1 MLDDLKKTAASGS
14 ARERFRLSI
23 VVALCLLAGGAIY
36 AATMMGSKANERR
49 ESLGADSETRLVTPA
64 RPFEVDK
71 AALAEEAG
79 ADEPF
84 RWSAAALR
92 RIDDAVKG
100 HVDLPDDGGPVDVSA
115 LLARPFD
122 TLRGEVVQVRGEV
135 VALSQE
141 GFHFDG
147 RPVGPRDEP
156 TRILQIA
163 VLRGDEGG
171 HVVLAR
177 PILRDEVLPGR
188 PFRYERDSGVPRF
201 LQVGDRARARGVVV
215 QTRTGTFDDVA
226 VASPAPVLYALR
238 FRSDFPPDQRP
249 SVLED
254 HREADWE
261 DVRDRTFVE
270 TRQWDEP
277 ALFQAVRW
285 ARSVGADEIA
295 ARIRDGRM
303 PWTEWDKETFERWGQ
318 EVEWTE
324 DDRPFTDGARGR
336 LFRLDALIADVIH
349 QSWAQIPA
357 NREGIDDLV
366 VWDVMADDYFNVVIR
381 TYVPFP
387 TDAFPPVL
395 GKRKEHVRLFGLF
408 VKNWTYELKHPD
420 RERNRPRQVSVPTFV
435 VLYAEPHPEGADS
448 DLPAAM
454 RWVAGAMLLLGLL
467 FYLVVVRTGRRAERR
482 QEEHR
487 AQLRQRR
494 RHQDAGDMPPDD
506 DGAAGG

>member
-1 MLDDLKKTAASGS
+1 MLDDLKKTAAGGS

-23 VVALCLLAGGAIY
+23 VVALCLLAGGGIY
-36 AATMMGSKANERR
+36 AATMLGSKTNERR
-49 ESLGADSETRLVTPA
+49 ESLGADSETRDTTPP
-64 RPFEVDK
+64 RPFVVDK
-71 AALAEEAG
+71 AALAQEASG
-79 ADEPF
+79 DEPF

-100 HVDLPDDGGPVDVSA
+100 KVELPDDGGPVDVST
-115 LLARPFD
+115 LLARPVE

-141 GFHFDG
+141 GFHLDG
-147 RPVGPRDEP
+147 RPVGPNDEP

-171 HVVLAR
+171 HVVMVR

-188 PFRYERDSGVPRF
+188 PFRYERDSGIPRF
-201 LQVGDRARARGVVV
+201 LQVGDRARARGVMV

-226 VASPAPVLYALR
+226 VAGPAPVLYALR
-238 FRSDFPPDQRP
+238 FRSDFPPDERP
-249 SVLED
+249 SAIED
-254 HREADWE
+254 PREADWE
-261 DVRDRTFVE
+261 DVRDRTFVD
-270 TRQWDEP
+270 TRRWDEP
-277 ALFQAVRW
+277 ALFQTVRW
-285 ARSVGADEIA
+285 ARNVGAEEIA

-303 PWTEWDKETFERWGQ
+303 PWTEWDKDTFEHWGK
-318 EVEWTE
+318 EVEFTE
-324 DDRPFTDGARGR
+324 GDRPFTDGARGR

-381 TYVPFP
+381 TYVPFA
-387 TDAFPPVL
+387 TNAFPPVE
-395 GKRKEHVRLFGLF
+395 GKRKEHVRLFGVF
-408 VKNWTYELKHPD
+408 VKNWTYELKLPD
-420 RERNRPRQVSVPTFV
+420 RERKRPRQVSVPTFL

-448 DLPAAM
+448 DLPVAM
-454 RWVAGAMLLLGLL
+454 RWVAGGMVLLALL
-467 FYLVVVRTGRRAERR
+467 FYLVVVRAGRRAEHR

-487 AQLRQRR
+487 AKLRQRR
-494 RHQDAGDMPPDD
+494 RHGDEGGADADD
-506 DGAAGG
+506 EGGASG